1 VLKNRGAAKREW
13 IEFVWGM
20 GYGWEQQ
27 KNAATFG
34 HGLSLN
40 KGKAT
45 RQMDILCGARG
56 K

>member
-1 VLKNRGAAKREW
+1 MSVSE
-13 IEFVWGM
+13 I
-20 GYGWEQQ
+20 
-27 KNAATFG
+27 FG